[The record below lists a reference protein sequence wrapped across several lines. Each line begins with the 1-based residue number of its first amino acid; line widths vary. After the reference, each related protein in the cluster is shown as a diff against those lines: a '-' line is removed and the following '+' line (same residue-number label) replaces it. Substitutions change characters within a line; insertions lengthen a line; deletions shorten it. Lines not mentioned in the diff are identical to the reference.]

1 MEAGRGS
8 ERGNGSA
15 NRKGTKTKSTKRSV
29 RMASGKGG
37 EYEKDNRR
45 GNGKRN
51 ETGTEYGRLRRVK
64 AGSEVEI
71 GREVVSEIEVVR
83 EVDLDKY
90 ICQYSTRNIVIFL

>member
-1 MEAGRGS
+1 
-8 ERGNGSA
+8 
-15 NRKGTKTKSTKRSV
+15 
-29 RMASGKGG
+29 MASGKGG

-83 EVDLDKY
+83 EVVGDGKGNDRCEGKGRLGSGFGQIY
-90 ICQYSTRNIVIFL
+90 LPVFH